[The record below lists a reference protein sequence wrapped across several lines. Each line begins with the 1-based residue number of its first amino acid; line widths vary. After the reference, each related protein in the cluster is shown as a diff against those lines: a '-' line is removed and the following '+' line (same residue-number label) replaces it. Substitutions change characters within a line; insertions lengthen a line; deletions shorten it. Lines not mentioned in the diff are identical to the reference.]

1 MTESLKDVLDNKKT
15 KGILNSYSNSRDKK
29 KAFASPIEARN
40 FAETLDDRVRNDA
53 FIPFYCKAIIRLGR
67 DKVARAQSMALD
79 PSVKNNERMFSWLLK
94 QELEAV
100 S

>member
-1 MTESLKDVLDNKKT
+1 VTESLKNVLDSKKE
-15 KGILNSYSNSRDKK
+15 KVIINSYSNSRKK
-29 KAFASPIEARN
+29 QGSLASPIEARN
-40 FAETLDDRVRNDA
+40 FAETLDPRVFNKQ
-53 FIPFYCKAIIRLGR
+53 FIPFYCKAVLRLGR

-94 QELEAV
+94 QELEAI